1 MSTNKGIRPFNLKLV
16 KVHSTIDEK
25 FTDLVRFITRKI
37 AYLNQW
43 VLQKILML
51 GETNAVVQFWVGVA
65 IRSQPR
71 IGAVD
76 VKLILNPR
84 AFNAE
89 IREGWEIYRDEF
101 WAREGARRRK
111 SNNST

>member
-1 MSTNKGIRPFNLKLV
+1 
-16 KVHSTIDEK
+16 
-25 FTDLVRFITRKI
+25 
-37 AYLNQW
+37 
-43 VLQKILML
+43 ML